1 MSGTPEGRLKAD
13 AVYGDGELP
22 GDADLVAPGANGESA
37 TSPEAQ
43 SAHDGTTINESTST
57 EEE

>member
-1 MSGTPEGRLKAD
+1 MSGTPEDRSKAD

-22 GDADLVAPGANGESA
+22 GDADLVAPGSNGGST
-37 TSPEAQ
+37 TSPGAQ
-43 SAHDGTTINESTST
+43 SVHDGTTINESTST

>member
-1 MSGTPEGRLKAD
+1 MSGRPEGRSKAD

-22 GDADLVAPGANGESA
+22 GDADLVAPGSNGGST
-37 TSPEAQ
+37 TSPEEQ
-43 SAHDGTTINESTST
+43 STQDGTTINESTST